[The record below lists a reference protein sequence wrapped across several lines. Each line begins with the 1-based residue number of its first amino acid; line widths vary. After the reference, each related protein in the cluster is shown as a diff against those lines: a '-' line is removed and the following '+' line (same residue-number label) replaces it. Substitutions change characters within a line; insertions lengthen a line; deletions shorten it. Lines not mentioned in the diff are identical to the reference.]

1 MKTKFIL
8 VSLLALLVF
17 SACNTEERRKAEAA
31 RIEAEM
37 QAEAAR
43 IAAAAEAEA
52 ARIAAA
58 AEAEAARIAAAVEA
72 EAKAAH
78 QGMLAKYEDLMV
90 DHYYSYDGYG
100 IGDIMFALPD
110 ANGEGVGAH
119 RYGYGYYIFLY
130 KIKDDG
136 RIAIDYGK
144 ESYKFYTAETSDKEN
159 GRWFVYYE
167 DGKPHYKESYDVE
180 FPPYLN
186 GKYRMDGGTKKWS
199 KAEADFYFDR
209 QLIYYDRKAGE
220 NYYCDKKYDEE
231 RYEEAMQ
238 LIKDCLPKAKEVMKR

>member
-8 VSLLALLVF
+8 VSLLVIMVF
-17 SACNTEERRKAEAA
+17 SACNTEERKKAEAA
-31 RIEAEM
+31 RIVAEM
-37 QAEAAR
+37 QAEVAR
-43 IAAAAEAEA
+43 IEASTEAEA
-52 ARIAAA
+52 D
-58 AEAEAARIAAAVEA
+58 RIAAAVEA
-72 EAKAAH
+72 EAKAAY
-78 QGMLAKYEDLMV
+78 QGIFAEYEELML
-90 DHYYSYDGYG
+90 DHYYSYDGYD

-110 ANGEGVGAH
+110 ADGEGVGVH

-130 KIKDDG
+130 KIKDNG

-144 ESYKFYTAETSDKEN
+144 ESYCFYTAETSDKEN

-167 DGKPHYKESYDVE
+167 NGEPHYKESYDVE

-186 GKYRMDGGTKKWS
+186 GKYRMNDGTKKWS

-231 RYEEAMQ
+231 RYQEAMQ
-238 LIKDCLPKAKEVMKR
+238 LIKDCLPKAKEVMKK